1 MKRLFISALSLT
13 FIFAASLAQAQAAD
27 PVRVPALFS
36 KVYVPNGFDSNDQ
49 VQFVGEGMFRN
60 TCYRH
65 ANTTVRVD
73 ESQKTVFVG
82 PVAYEYSGFCLQVI
96 LPFERVVD
104 VGILKAGTWK
114 IVQVNGAHQ
123 LGEIKVLPALTESP
137 DDYLYAPISQAY
149 FRQVASGAEITLSG
163 EFTSSCLALDQV
175 KVEIQPDVIVVQ
187 PIAKMDSGAT
197 CKDGRFAFSRVVP
210 VNSIKNG
217 RYLLH
222 VRSMNGNAINTL
234 VSVN

>member
-13 FIFAASLAQAQAAD
+13 FIFAASLAKAQSTD
-27 PVRVPALFS
+27 PVRVPALFG
-36 KVYVPNGFDSNDQ
+36 KAYVPNGFDSNDNI
-49 VQFVGEGMFRN
+49 QFVGEGMFRN

-114 IVQVNGAHQ
+114 IVQANGASE
-123 LGEIKVLPALTESP
+123 LGEIKVLPALTQNP

-149 FRQVASGAEITLSG
+149 FRQVGSGAEIVLSG
-163 EFTSSCLALDQV
+163 EFPSSCLSLDQV
-175 KVEIQPDVIVVQ
+175 KVEVQPDVIVIQ
-187 PIAKMDSGAT
+187 PIAKMATGPT
-197 CKDGRFAFSRVVP
+197 CKDGSFPFSKVVP
-210 VNSIKNG
+210 VNSIKTG